1 MLRGALRA
9 TDSARRKAAI
19 VASASVRDRVRV
31 DFRPLQFA
39 PYHLMDGAA
48 NVIVDGSATDNTVLT
63 LSHWPHSVVPSG
75 LEADLSAEIAFRYL
89 SRADLY
95 EPATV
100 VSNNH
105 FDQDGLV
112 SVFALAQPEAALDRR
127 ELLVDIA
134 AAGDF
139 ATYRNRDAAR
149 VSMAIA
155 AFADPERSPLD
166 HPTDDYPTW
175 CAHLYD
181 ELLPRLTELCDHPE
195 RSRDL
200 WEDEDHTLTT
210 SEAMIRAGRVE
221 IEDVPSLDLAV
232 VKVPVDAPDAGGHR
246 FGSQWVRGLHPMA
259 LNNATARFAVLLM
272 RGSSYEFTY
281 RYESWVQY
289 RTRRPRPRVDLWPL
303 ADDLNGDES
312 SGGRWVFEGVE
323 TLAPRLYLSGADE
336 SSLSPATF
344 RQRVE
349 AHLASAPPAWDPY
362 AV

>member
-1 MLRGALRA
+1 MR
-9 TDSARRKAAI
+9 
-19 VASASVRDRVRV
+19 
-31 DFRPLQFA
+31 FA

-48 NVIVDGSATDNTVLT
+48 NVIVDGSATEGTVLT

-89 SRADLY
+89 SSADRH

-112 SVFALAQPEAALDRR
+112 SVFALTQPDAALERQ
-127 ELLVDIA
+127 ELLVDVA

-166 HPTDDYPTW
+166 HSADDYPTW
-175 CAHLYD
+175 SAHLYD
-181 ELLPRLTELCDHPE
+181 ELLPRLAELCDHPE

-200 WEDEDHTLTT
+200 WDDEDHTLTT
-210 SEAMIRAGRVE
+210 SEEVIRSGHVE

-232 VKVPVDAPDAGGHR
+232 LKVPVDAPVAGGHR
-246 FGSQWVRGLHPMA
+246 FGSQWARGLHPMA
-259 LNNATARFAVLLM
+259 VNNATQRFAVLLM
-272 RGSSYEFTY
+272 RGTSCEFTY
-281 RYESWVQY
+281 RYETWVQY
-289 RTRRPRPRVDLWPL
+289 RSRRPRPRVDLRPL
-303 ADDLNGDES
+303 ADNLNGDEA

-323 TLAPRLYLSGADE
+323 TLVPRLCLSGADE
-336 SSLSPATF
+336 SSLSPAMF
-344 RQRVE
+344 RQRLE
-349 AHLASAPPAWDPY
+349 AHLATAPAAWDPY